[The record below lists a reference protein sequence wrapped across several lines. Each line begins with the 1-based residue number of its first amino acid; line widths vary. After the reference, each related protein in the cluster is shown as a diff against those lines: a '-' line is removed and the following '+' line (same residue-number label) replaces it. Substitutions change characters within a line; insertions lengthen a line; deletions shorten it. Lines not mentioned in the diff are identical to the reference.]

1 MDGEDFGRMAYLVL
15 LLAAVGG
22 WVIVEYRQRMGQALR
37 TAAAWGLIFI
47 GVMAG
52 YGLWQDIR
60 TDITPSQLV
69 TADGTLELPRAEDG
83 HFYATLE
90 VDGQTLRMMVDT
102 GASNMVLSNADA
114 DRLGINQ
121 DELMFLGQAQ
131 TANGMVRT
139 ARVTLG
145 RVEFG
150 PFSDSDVS
158 AWVTDGEMDLSL
170 LGMDYLSRYQIT
182 ISGNTMLLSR

>member
-90 VDGQTLRMMVDT
+90 VDRQTLRMMVDT